1 MAPHVQSLYCQIRN
15 RGIIQYFRP
24 YASADMTRM
33 AQSFNTS
40 TSLLENELMNLIL
53 DGQIQARIDSHNKI
67 LIARNLDERYS
78 IFEKA
83 LKMGQDYERKT
94 KFMIVR
100 AAILRAQVA
109 VKVRSAVN
117 AILLFD
123 SLLLE
128 KFKYKLIHSGASK
141 GRIGIERSWHQ
152 Q

>member
-1 MAPHVQSLYCQIRN
+1 
-15 RGIIQYFRP
+15 
-24 YASADMTRM
+24 MTRM

-128 KFKYKLIHSGASK
+128 KFK
-141 GRIGIERSWHQ
+141 
-152 Q
+152 